1 MFMFNMFLLYIYIR
15 PENLRIWTSVLACML
30 FPTMTRKSSL
40 LHTIMI
46 IKWLHP
52 AFLNRIPSIS
62 LCFGFCIACS
72 GLMLLPF
79 SSLKPPWLLKSR
91 FGFFNS
97 LLWKWHPFTVVP
109 CSTAKI
115 LFCVEELYYIRKTN
129 GSVLFSSSWVP
140 PRPCLQQEIMLPTSR
155 LL

>member
-1 MFMFNMFLLYIYIR
+1 MFTFYIFLLYIYIS
-15 PENLRIWTSVLACML
+15 PENPRIWTSVLACIL

-46 IKWLHP
+46 IKWLNP
-52 AFLNRIPSIS
+52 AFFNRILSIS

-72 GLMLLPF
+72 GLMLLLF
-79 SSLKPPWLLKSR
+79 SSLKSPWLLKSR

-97 LLWKWHPFTVVP
+97 FLWKWHPFTVVP

-115 LFCVEELYYIRKTN
+115 LFCVKELYCIWKTN
-129 GSVLFSSSWVP
+129 ASMLFSSNRVP
-140 PRPCLQQEIMLPTSR
+140 HRPCLQQEIT
-155 LL
+155 LLTNHLL